1 MACRKRVGLAGGFVV
16 EVRRAR
22 KQYSC
27 FYCRRPIL
35 PSEHYVVIRAVGGNA
50 SRYHPQC
57 FNTLIPHRLRV
68 VHTAVGPCLESVLED
83 DSVL

>member
-1 MACRKRVGLAGGFVV
+1 LVCKKRVKLAGGFIV
-16 EVRRAR
+16 EIRRSR
-22 KQYSC
+22 KEYTC

-35 PSEHYVVIRAVGGNA
+35 PSEYYVVFRGGNA
-50 SRYHPQC
+50 DRYHLQC
-57 FNTLIPHRLRV
+57 FNYVVPHRLRV